1 MEYGVSDYSFDDLK
15 SEFEMIVCEH
25 TMNLLNACTM
35 MKPKT
40 LINLFK
46 KMLEDGKD
54 EAFLKVLEQG
64 MFSASIRILACIYVT
79 NKDNFL
85 KAE

>member
-1 MEYGVSDYSFDDLK
+1 
-15 SEFEMIVCEH
+15 
-25 TMNLLNACTM
+25 MNLLNACTM

-64 MFSASIRILACIYVT
+64 MFSASIRILACIYVKD
-79 NKDNFL
+79 KDNFL
-85 KAE
+85 KAD

>member
-1 MEYGVSDYSFDDLK
+1 
-15 SEFEMIVCEH
+15 
-25 TMNLLNACTM
+25 

-79 NKDNFL
+79 DKNNFL
-85 KAE
+85 KAD